1 MALIALL
8 AKLWPWII
16 VFLVWY
22 YINRALDRIDAAAA
36 KRKASKFWKRFWWLW
51 GWAIGAQSKL
61 AVVRWLLIGIALY
74 LLFRWF
80 AISISTPVA
89 GI

>member
-22 YINRALDRIDAAAA
+22 FINRALDKIDSAAA
-36 KRKASKFWKRFWWLW
+36 KKNASWLGKKTWWLW
-51 GWAIGAQSKL
+51 GWMVGAEHKL
-61 AVVRWLLIGIALY
+61 TVVRWLLLGVLLY

-80 AISISTPVA
+80 AISISTPV
-89 GI
+89 

>member
-1 MALIALL
+1 MAIIALL
-8 AKLWPWII
+8 AKLWPWIL

-22 YINRALDRIDAAAA
+22 YINRALDKIDSEAA
-36 KRKASKFWKRFWWLW
+36 KRKASKFWKKLWWAW
-51 GWAIGAQSKL
+51 GWAIGVQSKL

-80 AISISTPVA
+80 AVSISTPV
-89 GI
+89 GV